1 MYVLYPVA
9 YLPCT
14 GPGDTV
20 TNVTQTRVTH
30 HTVSHSALSR
40 LSAKLKGINRR
51 EESKARGS
59 GDRHALTPQIVAW
72 ITRYRGQHRVF
83 PHEAITDT

>member
-1 MYVLYPVA
+1 MSCILCHIC
-9 YLPCT
+9 CT

-20 TNVTQTRVTH
+20 TNVTQARVTH

-51 EESKARGS
+51 EESRAQGR
-59 GDRHALTPQIVAW
+59 DRHALTPHQIVAW
-72 ITRYRGQHRVF
+72 ITRYTG
-83 PHEAITDT
+83 